1 MVDLEFDFT
10 SDSQGW
16 GRRMFKQSRGDS
28 EELEARTGEVAEFY
42 RLLFGQDADPDSDR
56 EFYEDDDDEGPFEIL
71 LRHAARIEAGLMP
84 GWKLDRSQPDALV
97 WTTPSGRRYKST
109 LDGQPLA

>member
-10 SDSQGW
+10 SDSHGW

-28 EELEARTGEVAEFY
+28 EELGARTGEVAEFY
-42 RLLFGQDADPDSDR
+42 GLLFGQDPDLDSDR

-71 LRHAARIEAGLMP
+71 LRHAARI
-84 GWKLDRSQPDALV
+84 RSRADARLE
-97 WTTPSGRRYKST
+97 TGPLPARCACMDNPIRST
-109 LDGQPLA
+109 VQVNS

>member
-1 MVDLEFDFT
+1 
-10 SDSQGW
+10 
-16 GRRMFKQSRGDS
+16 MFKQDREDGGVR
-28 EELEARTGEVAEFY
+28 EELAARTGEVAEFY
-42 RLLFGQDADPDSDR
+42 RLLYGQDADLYSDL
-56 EFYEDDDDEGPFEIL
+56 EYEDDDDEGAFETL